1 VDAAWSVVS
10 PVLEAW
16 QATRPPAFPNY
27 AAGSWGPDAADTLM
41 ARDGRRWLISTV
53 LEDPADTKR
62 HRNMHGHTAGAS
74 TAPGRRTIG
83 SR

>member
-27 AAGSWGPDAADTLM
+27 AAGSWGPDAADTLI

-53 LEDPADTKR
+53 PEDPADTKR
-62 HRNMHGHTAGAS
+62 HRDVHANEAS
-74 TAPGRRTIG
+74 TALAHNRRKKM
-83 SR
+83 